1 MRPWKVS
8 QMRFVKT
15 IHFMRADKDFYIL
28 HYTASKFRLIPY
40 LIDFFMLCKQDGVSQ
55 KRIQKMFF
63 KYL

>member
-1 MRPWKVS
+1 
-8 QMRFVKT
+8 MRFVKT
-15 IHFMRADKDFYIL
+15 MHFMRADKDFYIL